1 MIRMVYDCYN
11 SEFFDMLESYLNKA
25 IEILTQKSVVLLII
39 QGVLLAFSVWDK
51 NSRFFVILAV
61 IGIYS
66 VYGSLSVRIS
76 IRRMETEARKLDES
90 RKKQY
95 DLKIN
100 VRRTEPLYNELFIP
114 EKELPEA
121 KGQHTHFNLM
131 DNYSKLYA

>member
-1 MIRMVYDCYN
+1 MVYDCYN

-39 QGVLLAFSVWDK
+39 QGVLLAFSMWDK

-100 VRRTEPLYNELFIP
+100 VRRTEQLYSELFIP
-114 EKELPEA
+114 EKELPES
-121 KGQHTHFNLM
+121 KGPHIYFYLK
-131 DNYSKLYA
+131 DNYSKIYA